1 MYYENERKRPRCEK
15 NRFYE
20 KPTVEIIEIELD
32 RGILDGSTPDFEEGG
47 SGS

>member
-1 MYYENERKRPRCEK
+1 MKTKEKDQDVKK

-20 KPTVEIIEIELD
+20 KSTVEIIEIELG

-47 SGS
+47 EL